1 MPFEPSLWARHSMGT
16 DVATKIKEHQ
26 ANKPVALTRKQ
37 KLAARDELKKLTET
51 HAPEVIKTLAGF
63 VKDKRIP
70 ASSRVAAGNTILE
83 RFAGKAAKPEDEKT
97 LESEYSRMSEG
108 QLLSTICDSIW
119 GLSSNAR
126 AAIAETLIAAEQGVR
141 LDTERLGKE
150 IDEEAKAEGL
160 PPLGSTPKPPRK
172 EPRR

>member
-1 MPFEPSLWARHSMGT
+1 MANEVIS
-16 DVATKIKEHQ
+16 IKEKIQQRQ
-26 ANKPVALTRKQ
+26 ANRPVALTRKQ
-37 KLAARDELKKLTET
+37 KLAARDELKKLTEN
-51 HAPEVIKTLAGF
+51 HAPDVIKTLASF
-63 VKDKRIP
+63 VKDRKIP
-70 ASSRVAAGNTILE
+70 ASSRVAAGNLILE
-83 RFAGKAAKPEDEKT
+83 RYAGRSGKPEDEKT

-150 IDEEAKAEGL
+150 IDEEEKAEGL
-160 PPLGSTPKPPRK
+160 PPLTPAPKPPRK